1 MDAEAADV
9 RDPGLQPERTTLAWR
24 RTLLSLVVVDLFI
37 WRSWLTSEPTSAQL
51 VPGLPGLDYQGVC
64 ALMAA
69 AATVILACVV
79 WIRSRQLHGKCRG
92 AGVFACG
99 VHGRGGGPRWYC
111 DRGHCRRRL
120 SSEIGPG
127 TPVMPSNSPDYVGK
141 ILSVSIPTA

>member
-69 AATVILACVV
+69 AATIILACVV
-79 WIRSRQLHGKCRG
+79 WIRSRQLHTGNAAVPASLLAVCTVAVVG
-92 AGVFACG
+92 L
-99 VHGRGGGPRWYC
+99 GGTA
-111 DRGHCRRRL
+111 
-120 SSEIGPG
+120 IAAIA
-127 TPVMPSNSPDYVGK
+127 VGG
-141 ILSVSIPTA
+141 